1 MTTSPLL
8 TASEAAARCGLH
20 RSTVYAA
27 LARDAFLVPT
37 LRVGDR
43 VYVSRAALDAAL
55 GDQERQREAARQEQ
69 AAARDATLLRLLAR
83 VGEATGGV
91 QRATA
96 DLYRYLA
103 STATD
108 AVVTEATLRPAS
120 SGGTWNW
127 HSEGGNTDGRQTVAP
142 PNATGIHR
150 LATERRAP
158 RSGGATADG
167 GPDDRDALGT
177 GPHPVRATTTEKRRS
192 SR

>member
-8 TASEAAARCGLH
+8 TAADAARRCGLH

-27 LARDAFLVPT
+27 LARDAFLVPA

-55 GDQERQREAARQEQ
+55 GDQERQRETARQEQ
-69 AAARDATLLRLLAR
+69 QATRDADLLRLLAR
-83 VGEATGGV
+83 VGEATGAV

-108 AVVTEATLRPAS
+108 AVVTEATLRPES
-120 SGGTWNW
+120 SSGTWNW
-127 HSEGGNTDGRQTVAP
+127 HEGGNTDGRQTVAP

-150 LATERRAP
+150 FTAQRRAP
-158 RSGGATADG
+158 RPGGATANG
-167 GPDDRDALGT
+167 GADDRDALGA
-177 GPHPVRATTTEKRRS
+177 GPRAARAAATEKRRS